1 VGGILNGMV
10 ARCNSV
16 KSTITNAYDPT
27 HYQTVCASEVVVQV
41 FDIIWTGLRCST
53 TGGVCVCVCTKI
65 KQV

>member
-1 VGGILNGMV
+1 MNCMV

-16 KSTITNAYDPT
+16 KSTITNACDPT

-41 FDIIWTGLRCST
+41 FGIIWTGLRCYT
-53 TGGVCVCVCTKI
+53 TGGVCVCVCVCTKI